1 MTVKEL
7 IDKLQQFNGDRVVLV
22 EDAEYEE
29 FQAIDVK
36 PEDDRFVMITIT
48 VK

>member
-22 EDAEYEE
+22 EDTEYGKL
-29 FQAIDVK
+29 QAIDVK
-36 PEDDRFVMITIT
+36 PKDDRFVMITTT

>member
-7 IDKLQQFNGDRVVLV
+7 IIKLQQFDENKLVLV
-22 EDAEYEE
+22 EDTQYED

-36 PEDDRFVMITIT
+36 PEDDRFVMITTT

>member
-22 EDAEYEE
+22 EDTEYGNN
-29 FQAIDVK
+29 
-36 PEDDRFVMITIT
+36 
-48 VK
+48 

>member
-7 IDKLQQFNGDRVVLV
+7 IDKLQQFDEDKLVLV
-22 EDAEYEE
+22 EDTEYKE
-29 FQAIDVK
+29 FQAIDE
-36 PEDDRFVMITIT
+36 PEDDRFVMITTT